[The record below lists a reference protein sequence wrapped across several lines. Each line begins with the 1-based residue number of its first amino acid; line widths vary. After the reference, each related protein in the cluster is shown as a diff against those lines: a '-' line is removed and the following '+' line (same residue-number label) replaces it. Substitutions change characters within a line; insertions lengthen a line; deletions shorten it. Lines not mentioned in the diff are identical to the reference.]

1 MQTNLGPLM
10 DTSSREPHEAAV
22 EALATL
28 SEYLERSLDKGAS
41 LILVRSQSDRSDIYL
56 GDAGEA
62 QEEWTRC
69 GFIRN
74 ALVAEILGATQAGL
88 NSLSIDGQ
96 TYRFVRTFT
105 QVAQHGAIVFSAA

>member
-1 MQTNLGPLM
+1 MHTNLGPLM
-10 DTSSREPHEAAV
+10 DTSSREPHEVAV

-41 LILVRSQSDRSDIYL
+41 LILVRAHADRSDIYL
-56 GDAGEA
+56 GEAGEA
-62 QEEWTRC
+62 QEEWARC

-74 ALVAEILGATQAGL
+74 ALVAEILEATRAGL